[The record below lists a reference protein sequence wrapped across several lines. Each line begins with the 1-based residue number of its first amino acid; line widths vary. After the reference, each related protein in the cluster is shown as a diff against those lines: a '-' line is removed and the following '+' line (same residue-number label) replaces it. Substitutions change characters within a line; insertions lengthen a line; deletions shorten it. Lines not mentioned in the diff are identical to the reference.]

1 MVGEADLS
9 FKHERAYVAKLM
21 LNLRHLQTTHYHEIR
36 LNHMALRLQASEIPI
51 THSVAIVGLGPKGLY
66 CLERLLA
73 EFNAR
78 PLQHALH
85 IHLFNRSS
93 HFGASPIYDP
103 DQPDYILVNISVGEI
118 DLWDVTAPPVV
129 AGRGHD
135 FVDWYQARFA
145 PPKRL
150 TGDEYL
156 SRAVVGRYLIE
167 GFQRILKHVPTGV
180 TLSCHV
186 GEVVDIRPQGRQ
198 YEAEFIA
205 ENGLTQ
211 EIKADKVLLATGHS
225 RLRPGPEEQRYE
237 AFAAKHSSAAFIPFV
252 YPVVESMGRVPA
264 KARVAMLG
272 VGLTF
277 IDAVLE
283 LTEGRCGRFN
293 RSSDGSLSYFASG
306 KEPLSIIPFSRTG
319 LPMAPKAF
327 DLPTFLR
334 PLTFFTPDAI
344 VQVRREAADGKL
356 DFEKDLWP
364 LFELE
369 MQLNY
374 YRVTMGTGPER
385 ARLESCGNDAQ
396 AMLSVIESYL
406 EIHPN
411 QRAFDYQRAVDP
423 VGERRFANGEEF
435 TSFIAQYMEQ
445 EIAFARA
452 GHAGCAVKAALDIW
466 YEVRKTLGSFLKFGG
481 LTPESHGK
489 LIEHYFPRLKRVVFG
504 PPIINIEKLLAL
516 LRAGLLDFSVGRN
529 PRVVTDDA
537 GGCFE
542 LRCDEI
548 PGAVARAEILVD
560 ARYPRTNI
568 PRDATP
574 LFSNL
579 RQRGMVRAYE
589 NRLRRDQDA
598 YSPGAIDM
606 TDVTRFVISNQD
618 IPNEDIA
625 VVGIPTEGNLVG
637 NLTLARDD
645 YSATW
650 AAEVMTQLRW
660 REQSW
665 ASQSIAAV

>member
-1 MVGEADLS
+1 
-9 FKHERAYVAKLM
+9 
-21 LNLRHLQTTHYHEIR
+21 
-36 LNHMALRLQASEIPI
+36 MALRIQASEIPI
-51 THSVAIVGLGPKGLY
+51 AHSVAIVGLGPKGLY

-78 PLQHALH
+78 PLHHALQ
-85 IHLFNRSS
+85 IHVFNRSP

-103 DQPDYILVNISVGEI
+103 DQPEYILVNISIGEI
-118 DLWDVTAPPVV
+118 DLWDVTDPPIV
-129 AGRGHD
+129 AGRGQD
-135 FVDWYQARFA
+135 FVDWYQTTFG
-145 PPKRL
+145 PPERL

-167 GFQRILKHVPTGV
+167 GFQRILKHLPTGV
-180 TLSCHV
+180 TVSCHV
-186 GEVVDIRPQGRQ
+186 GEVVDIRPTGRQ
-198 YEAEFIA
+198 YEAEFVA
-205 ENGLTQ
+205 ENGQTQ
-211 EIKADKVLLATGHS
+211 DIKVDKILLATGHS
-225 RLRPGPEEQRYE
+225 RLGPGPEEQRYE
-237 AFAAKHSSAAFIPFV
+237 AFADKHSSATFIPFV
-252 YPVVESMGRVPA
+252 YPVVESMRRVPD

-283 LTEGRCGRFN
+283 LTEGRGGRFN
-293 RSSDGSLSYFASG
+293 RSADGSLSYTASG
-306 KEPLSIIPFSRTG
+306 QEPRSIIPFSRTG

-327 DLPTFLR
+327 DLPVFLR
-334 PLTFFTPDAI
+334 PLTFFTSDAI
-344 VQVRREAADGKL
+344 AQLRRETTDVKL
-356 DFEKDLWP
+356 DFEKELWP

-374 YRVTMGTGPER
+374 YRVTMGAGPGR
-385 ARLESCGNDAQ
+385 ARLESCGNDAP
-396 AMLSVIESYL
+396 AMLAAIESYL
-406 EIHPN
+406 RIHPK
-411 QRAFDYQRAVDP
+411 QRAFDYRRALDP
-423 VGERRFANGEEF
+423 VGQRRFATGEEF

-445 EIAFARA
+445 EIDRARL
-452 GHAGCAVKAALDIW
+452 GQAGCGVKAAVDIW

-481 LTPESHGK
+481 LTPESHRR
-489 LIEHYFPRLKRVVFG
+489 LVEHYFPRLKRVVFG

-516 LRAGLLDFSVGRN
+516 LRAGLLDFSVSRN
-529 PRVVTDDA
+529 PRVVTDEA
-537 GGCFE
+537 ARCLE

-548 PGAVARAEILVD
+548 HVEVARAEILVD

-574 LFSNL
+574 LFRNL

-589 NRLRRDQDA
+589 NRFFKDQTA

-606 TDVTRFVISNQD
+606 TEGTRFVVNDQGIANQD
-618 IPNEDIA
+618 IA
-625 VVGIPTEGNLVG
+625 VIGIPTEGNLVG

-650 AAEVMTQLRW
+650 AAEVMKQLRY

-665 ASQSIAAV
+665 SSQSIAAV

>member
-1 MVGEADLS
+1 
-9 FKHERAYVAKLM
+9 
-21 LNLRHLQTTHYHEIR
+21 
-36 LNHMALRLQASEIPI
+36 MALRVQPSEIPI
-51 THSVAIVGLGPKGLY
+51 AHSVAIMGLGPKGLY

-78 PLQHALH
+78 PLRHGLH
-85 IHLFNRSS
+85 IHLFNRFP

-118 DLWDVTAPPVV
+118 DLWDVTEPPAV
-129 AGRGHD
+129 AGRGD
-135 FVDWYQARFA
+135 NFVDWYQAKFD
-145 PPKRL
+145 PPERL

-156 SRAVVGRYLIE
+156 SRAVVGRYLID
-167 GFQRILKHVPTGV
+167 GFQRILKHVPGGV
-180 TLSCHV
+180 RVSCHI
-186 GEVVDIRPQGRQ
+186 GEVIDIRPEVRN
-198 YEAEFIA
+198 YEAEFVA
-205 ENGLTQ
+205 ENGHT
-211 EIKADKVLLATGHS
+211 EYIKVDKVLLATGHS
-225 RLRPGPEEQRYE
+225 RLRPGPEEQGYE
-237 AFAAKHSSAAFIPFV
+237 AFAAKHSSATFIPFV
-252 YPVVESMGRVPA
+252 YPVVESMVRVPA

-283 LTEGRCGRFN
+283 LTEGRGGRFE
-293 RSSDGSLSYFASG
+293 RSVDGFLSYIASG
-306 KEPLSIIPFSRTG
+306 KEPRSIIPFSRTG

-334 PLTFFTPDAI
+334 PLTFFTADAI
-344 VQVRREAADGKL
+344 AQLRGEAPDGKL

-374 YRVTMGTGPER
+374 YRVMMGAGIER
-385 ARLESCGNDAQ
+385 ERLESCGNDAQ
-396 AMLSVIESYL
+396 AMLSAIESYHR
-406 EIHPN
+406 IHPS
-411 QRAFDYQRAVDP
+411 QRAFDYKPALDP
-423 VGERRFANGEEF
+423 VGERRFATGEEF
-435 TSFIAQYMEQ
+435 TSFIAQYLEH

-452 GHAGCAVKAALDIW
+452 GQAGCAVKAALDIW
-466 YEVRKTLGSFLKFGG
+466 YEVRKTLGSVLRFGG
-481 LTPESHGK
+481 LTPESHRR

-516 LRAGLLDFSVGRN
+516 LRAGLLDFSVARS
-529 PRVVTDDA
+529 PRVVTDEA

-542 LRCDEI
+542 LRCDRI

-574 LFSNL
+574 LFRNL
-579 RQRGMVRAYE
+579 FQRGMVRAYE
-589 NRLRRDQDA
+589 NRSFTDEA
-598 YSPGAIDM
+598 GYSPGAIDM
-606 TDVTRFVISNQD
+606 TEGTRFVVNDQGIA
-618 IPNEDIA
+618 NEDIA

-650 AAEVMTQLRW
+650 AAEVMKQLRA
-660 REQSW
+660 REQS
-665 ASQSIAAV
+665 

>member
-1 MVGEADLS
+1 MSITRRDDQLAV
-9 FKHERAYVAKLM
+9 RI
-21 LNLRHLQTTHYHEIR
+21 QP
-36 LNHMALRLQASEIPI
+36 SEIQLA
-51 THSVAIVGLGPKGLY
+51 HSGSIVWLGPQGMY

-73 EFNAR
+73 EFDAR
-78 PLQHALH
+78 PLDHGLH
-85 IHLFNRSS
+85 IHLFNRSP

-118 DLWDVTAPPVV
+118 DLWDVTEPPVV
-129 AGRGHD
+129 AGRGD
-135 FVDWYQARFA
+135 NFVDWYQAKFD
-145 PPKRL
+145 PPERL
-150 TGDEYL
+150 KGDEYL

-167 GFQRILKHVPTGV
+167 GFRRILKHVPGGV
-180 TLSCHV
+180 TVSCHI
-186 GEVVDIRPQGRQ
+186 GEVVDIRSQGRQ
-198 YEAEFIA
+198 YESEFIA
-205 ENGLTQ
+205 ENNQTSY
-211 EIKADKVLLATGHS
+211 IKVDKILLATGHS

-237 AFAAKHSSAAFIPFV
+237 AFAAKHSSATFIPFV

-283 LTEGRCGRFN
+283 LTEGRGGRFE
-293 RSSDGSLSYFASG
+293 RSAARALSYISSG
-306 KEPLSIIPFSRTG
+306 KEPRSIIPFSRTG

-334 PLTFFTPDAI
+334 PLTFFTADAI
-344 VQVRREAADGKL
+344 AQLRREATDGKL

-369 MQLNY
+369 MLLNY
-374 YRVTMGTGPER
+374 YRVMMGAGTER
-385 ARLESCGNDAQ
+385 ERLESCGNDAE
-396 AMLSVIESYL
+396 AMLSAIESYHRL
-406 EIHPN
+406 HPK
-411 QRAFDYQRAVDP
+411 QRAFDYQRALDP
-423 VGERRFANGEEF
+423 VGERRFATGEEF
-435 TSFIAQYMEQ
+435 TTFIAQYMEQ
-445 EIAFARA
+445 EIAYARA
-452 GHAGCAVKAALDIW
+452 GQADCAVKAALDIW
-466 YEVRKTLGSFLKFGG
+466 YEVRKTLGLVLKFSG
-481 LTPESHGK
+481 LTPESHRR

-516 LRAGLLDFSVGRN
+516 LRARLLDFSVARS
-529 PRVVTDDA
+529 PRVITDESS
-537 GGCFE
+537 GCFE

-589 NRLRRDQDA
+589 NRLLRDQDT

-606 TDVTRFVISNQD
+606 TEVTRFVISNQK
-618 IPNEDIA
+618 IPTEDIA